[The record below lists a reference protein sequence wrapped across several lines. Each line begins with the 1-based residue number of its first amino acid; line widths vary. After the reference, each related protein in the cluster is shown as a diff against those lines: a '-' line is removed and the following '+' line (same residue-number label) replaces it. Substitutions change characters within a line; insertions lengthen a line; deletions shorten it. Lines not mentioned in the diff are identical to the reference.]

1 MATADAG
8 TGAATAAAIMAF
20 TYGGVTTEHF
30 LLGAGCYVVGAAARA
45 CLKISVA
52 IEAGQPAQ
60 FGRALASFSTSPFLG
75 AFASLLTYWAAFIAG
90 FEGDAAI
97 GIVLAIT
104 AWKGPEGI
112 QSLSRFVTKMLP
124 DKFSGGAKEDKQP

>member
-1 MATADAG
+1 MAVADIG
-8 TGAATAAAIMAF
+8 TGAATGAAIMAF
-20 TYGGVTTEHF
+20 SFGGVTTEHF

-45 CLKISVA
+45 CLKLSIA
-52 IEAGQPAQ
+52 IEAGHPIQM
-60 FGRALASFSTSPFLG
+60 GRALASFSTSPFLG
-75 AFASLLTYWAAFIAG
+75 AFASLLTYWAAFIVG

-112 QSLSRFVTKMLP
+112 QSLSRFVTKLLP
-124 DKFSGGAKEDKQP
+124 DKFSGGTKEEPKL